1 MYCRLKLESLH
12 CIEYTSIIKMKLHI
26 LITSFM
32 FDGNCAV
39 ARRLAEY
46 NSGCKSDIKTIHL
59 LNRLMGAHTDNSI
72 IIWSILMGPS
82 CPRWIMPAAGP
93 HTAQWRWRGAACCA
107 CRVKCHRWCLKLAEG
122 EWESFPW
129 REACSIELSTI
140 LQHFIHLVSR
150 KKTKLKCL
158 KMAWKVLFRQCSMI
172 FFTNRM

>member
-1 MYCRLKLESLH
+1 
-12 CIEYTSIIKMKLHI
+12 
-26 LITSFM
+26 M

-93 HTAQWRWRGAACCA
+93 HTAQCGVLCVPSEMSLVMFEVGGERMRIISLTRG
-107 CRVKCHRWCLKLAEG
+107 VQHRAVNNHSRFHISLL
-122 EWESFPW
+122 
-129 REACSIELSTI
+129 REA
-140 LQHFIHLVSR
+140 FNKR
-150 KKTKLKCL
+150 KEC
-158 KMAWKVLFRQCSMI
+158 F
-172 FFTNRM
+172 

>member
-1 MYCRLKLESLH
+1 MYLQTISLNHHTALKL
-12 CIEYTSIIKMKLHI
+12 KHI

-93 HTAQWRWRGAACCA
+93 HTALWRWRGAACCA
-107 CRVKCHRWCLKLAEG
+107 CRVKCHRWCLKLAER

-129 REACSIELSTI
+129 REACSIGLSTI

-150 KKTKLKCL
+150 KKQSSN
-158 KMAWKVLFRQCSMI
+158 AWKWPEKCFLDNVQCY
-172 FFTNRM
+172 F